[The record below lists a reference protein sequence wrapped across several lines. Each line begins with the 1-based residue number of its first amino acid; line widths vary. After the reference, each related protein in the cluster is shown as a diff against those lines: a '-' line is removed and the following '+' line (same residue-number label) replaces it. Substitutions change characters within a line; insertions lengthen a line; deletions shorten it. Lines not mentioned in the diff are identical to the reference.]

1 MNFYGNNINP
11 MGAAAPMSA
20 PMMIGAPTYY
30 TPGNGIVYGQAP
42 KKAVSTLSKEDLELL
57 KKPGASALAITDEMI
72 AKSHCNHKDT
82 NGDPALIGLGG
93 NRVKCNICG
102 AEFDLTVPT
111 IEDVETISDWEYNF
125 FQTLKLIWVDPPRE
139 YARPLFTYE
148 NVITQMPTIYKM
160 ARNQWDNNLSKMQN
174 YLQPG
179 DISGAGVFNQPNL
192 SFLGGGGNYNYN
204 MANGYYPQQGSM
216 PNGYYPQQQVAPMPN
231 GYYPQ
236 QATPMP
242 NGYYPQQAVPMP
254 NGGYCQQPP
263 MAANGYYP
271 QQQVA
276 PMPVGGTMLNS
287 GFVQGGVVPPVND
300 VVPNNNMGLTSNVQ
314 DKKPPV
320 VIPQPPQAQAAAT
333 TPQVPQVP
341 MPPQAGG
348 TATTSTTV
356 NV

>member
-1 MNFYGNNINP
+1 MDFYGNTINP

-20 PMMIGAPTYY
+20 PMMMGATPTYY

-57 KKPGASALAITDEMI
+57 KKPGSSVLAITDEMI

-111 IEDVETISDWEYNF
+111 VEDVETISDWEYNF
-125 FQTLKLIWVDPPRE
+125 FQTLKLIWIDPPRE

-148 NVITQMPTIYKM
+148 NVINQMPTIYKM
-160 ARNQWDNNLSKMQN
+160 ARNQWDNNLCKMQN

-179 DISGAGVFNQPNL
+179 NISGAGVFNQPSL

-204 MANGYYPQQGSM
+204 PMPNGYYPQQGSM
-216 PNGYYPQQQVAPMPN
+216 PNGYYPQQQ
-231 GYYPQ
+231 
-236 QATPMP
+236 
-242 NGYYPQQAVPMP
+242 AVPMP
-254 NGGYCQQPP
+254 NGGYCPQPP
-263 MAANGYYP
+263 MANGYYP
-271 QQQVA
+271 QQVA

-320 VIPQPPQAQAAAT
+320 AIPQPPQAQAAAA

-341 MPPQAGG
+341 MPPQA
-348 TATTSTTV
+348 TTTTTV